1 MNEDN
6 QVVQKVRAAI
16 GDRALYLALLYR
28 SFAKV
33 LPPEQLESLTRA
45 AIHEFGRLKGLADQG
60 PMTPDA
66 WVDHHVTCGGA
77 TLFESNVLKTETQS
91 EQQMTYCPLMAAWKE
106 MGCSEEEMDLYC
118 DIAMEVDRGRADYH
132 GIPYEIRERMAK
144 GDPICRLILKKTA

>member
-1 MNEDN
+1 MNEN
-6 QVVQKVRAAI
+6 NEVVQKVRAAI

-28 SFAKV
+28 SFSTL
-33 LPPEQLESLTRA
+33 LPSDQLESATRA
-45 AIHEFGRLKGLADQG
+45 AIHEFGRLKGKADQG

-66 WVDHHVTCGGA
+66 WVDHHVACGGA
-77 TLFESNVLKTETQS
+77 ELFNSNVVKTETQS

-106 MGCSEEEMDLYC
+106 MGCSAEEMDLLC

-144 GDPICRLILKKTA
+144 GDSLCRLVLKKTA